1 MLRGMGKIFS
11 FTFTQQVRRK
21 GYRMAVWI
29 GVFLC
34 LFVPIIGMALTEKL
48 SDQEKEPEVVE
59 TNAKVICAVD
69 LT

>member
-1 MLRGMGKIFS
+1 
-11 FTFTQQVRRK
+11 
-21 GYRMAVWI
+21 MAVWI

-69 LT
+69 LTEPAIEDFSFRDFL